1 MKHPLKSWR
10 NRNRTQAGVLST
22 SEKTFEAQPV
32 KDPMKTHSSWK
43 KYAAILTCLCFCA
56 AIEAYA
62 QMRPTSGFG
71 SSGGSSGFGGGRSGG
86 MGGMGGSSGAGNQY
100 NPNGSVGS
108 ATISMDSDTRSITV
122 IADEETMKT
131 VTQVISTLDKPRPQ
145 VLIKVVF
152 LELQHSDDS
161 DIGIEGGVKIG
172 NSFAGVNGF
181 GLSAL
186 STGAGSNNF
195 LGQPLSSFQ
204 QIAPYAAGPGAGLY
218 QVLGKDFQA
227 TLRAIAQA
235 GKATLLSRPSVLSR
249 DGQPATVVVG
259 QSVPLVT
266 SVSYSSSGLTS
277 FPIVNI
283 SYQNVGII
291 LKVTPFIASG
301 GMVQMIVSPTISS
314 VDPSLSQT
322 IAVSP
327 GGGSPVTAPYLDLRQ
342 ADTVVVT
349 PDAQPVVIGGMIQ
362 HDKNTTDIKIPVLG
376 DIPWLGALFK
386 RTVKTDDKNELL
398 IFLTPH
404 IVQAPTAL
412 TAMADK
418 ERIQLVPP
426 KSDSE
431 EMLDRF
437 LDRMPVKKQKSDGK
451 SQPAKP

>member
-1 MKHPLKSWR
+1 MAEAVWDWR
-10 NRNRTQAGVLST
+10 LPRN
-22 SEKTFEAQPV
+22 
-32 KDPMKTHSSWK
+32 
-43 KYAAILTCLCFCA
+43 I
-56 AIEAYA
+56 
-62 QMRPTSGFG
+62 
-71 SSGGSSGFGGGRSGG
+71 
-86 MGGMGGSSGAGNQY
+86 
-100 NPNGSVGS
+100 
-108 ATISMDSDTRSITV
+108 
-122 IADEETMKT
+122 
-131 VTQVISTLDKPRPQ
+131 PRC
-145 VLIKVVF
+145 
-152 LELQHSDDS
+152 
-161 DIGIEGGVKIG
+161 
-172 NSFAGVNGF
+172 
-181 GLSAL
+181 
-186 STGAGSNNF
+186 
-195 LGQPLSSFQ
+195 
-204 QIAPYAAGPGAGLY
+204 
-218 QVLGKDFQA
+218 
-227 TLRAIAQA
+227 
-235 GKATLLSRPSVLSR
+235 
-249 DGQPATVVVG
+249 
-259 QSVPLVT
+259 
-266 SVSYSSSGLTS
+266 
-277 FPIVNI
+277 
-283 SYQNVGII
+283 
-291 LKVTPFIASG
+291 
-301 GMVQMIVSPTISS
+301 S